1 MNRNDLK
8 AYFRTLVESTTKE
21 QNKRSMLNEG
31 DDKPPLVSPNLKR
44 ISQMMANRPDSYEDE
59 DPAYASQFGSHLD
72 EEEDVE
78 ELARYDALNDDV
90 DATLYRDNPDYRRVF
105 KATLLNPVRDAVDS
119 ERRSMEK
126 VNARRMGIEPDLRWD
141 YSDDEADM
149 SDEYRRMTL
158 SPDRAYDK

>member
-1 MNRNDLK
+1 MK
-8 AYFRTLVESTTKE
+8 IKITRTQLRKLIESTTKE
-21 QNKRSMLNEG
+21 QNKRATLNESKLANITVDTDKGLGAPDHG
-31 DDKPPLVSPNLKR
+31 DLEYL
-44 ISQMMANRPDSYEDE
+44 ET
-59 DPAYASQFGSHLD
+59 LD
-72 EEEDVE
+72 DEEDVE

-126 VNARRMGIEPDLRWD
+126 ENARRMGIEPDLRWD

>member
-1 MNRNDLK
+1 MNRSDIK
-8 AYFRTLVESTTKE
+8 EYFRNLVESTTKE
-21 QNKRSMLNEG
+21 QNKRSVLRESN
-31 DDKPPLVSPNLKR
+31 DQP
-44 ISQMMANRPDSYEDE
+44 E

-141 YSDDEADM
+141 YSDDDKADM

>member
-8 AYFRTLVESTTKE
+8 EYFRTLVESTTKE
-21 QNKRSMLNEG
+21 QNKRSMLNENIDTDSGVG
-31 DDKPPLVSPNLKR
+31 D
-44 ISQMMANRPDSYEDE
+44 DE

-90 DATLYRDNPDYRRVF
+90 DATLYRDNPDYRRAF

-141 YSDDEADM
+141 YSDDDKADM

-158 SPDRAYDK
+158 SQDRAYDKE